1 MSVSACTCTCTSE
14 RAREHP
20 RRVEAGRR
28 RRRRPHGGHN
38 DTISWTRSQRP
49 VHRRRTIQ
57 NRPLLPA
64 SFLSSPLAPR
74 PSLPVPSTQ
83 KSTDPCTP
91 TTLHPSPF
99 PPNRKFPSN
108 PAIFFESIES
118 KIPPYL
124 LIAHRPVEHVH
135 GPIQQLHIR
144 PLCTQI
150 QYLKHLRFRFR
161 GHGRLDCSRIS
172 RIRSGRRDQRPPTR
186 GGQRRTTSGS
196 WYGVG
201 VYETNA
207 RRSKRRAFRV
217 VFRRFGTKR
226 NFDSSPIASR
236 VYLPGG

>member
-1 MSVSACTCTCTSE
+1 M
-14 RAREHP
+14 HP
-20 RRVEAGRR
+20 
-28 RRRRPHGGHN
+28 
-38 DTISWTRSQRP
+38 D
-49 VHRRRTIQ
+49 
-57 NRPLLPA
+57 
-64 SFLSSPLAPR
+64 
-74 PSLPVPSTQ
+74 
-83 KSTDPCTP
+83 
-91 TTLHPSPF
+91 HPSPF

-108 PAIFFESIES
+108 PAIFFES

-207 RRSKRRAFRV
+207 RRSKRRSFV
-217 VFRRFGTKR
+217 LCSDGLVPNST
-226 NFDSSPIASR
+226 SPIAYRLPCLSARWIDLTDWFVAAASVVGRRSSR
-236 VYLPGG
+236 TPSLRGCWRGCFRFRCL